1 MIKNYFKNYYGDYGV
16 LGVAAA
22 AAVFLKMMLFYFFI
36 GTTTNVVPVL
46 LVSWVLTYLL
56 FACFENKWIPAVVFA
71 AFSVLMVCDVTYASF
86 FNRYLSVN
94 MAAAAAFLGD
104 IVVNILVVFR
114 VFYLL
119 LLVDAVLVFICLAR
133 KGRRERLRVDGIQRP
148 QASEAEA
155 EQAGAEQAGAEAAC
169 ESGWKALPGRVKR
182 NKNKNTAAE
191 FAAKH
196 KKKIIAVLIIS
207 VLVANVTGSDFIKSV
222 SNQEII
228 SYHVKDIAYKVFGVT
243 EEDESLSA
251 FKDTYEDEKAGP
263 YFGMAEGRNLIVIQL
278 ESFQNFVI
286 GLEYNGQEVTPN
298 LNRLLQGNT
307 AYFDHYYQQIG
318 SGNTSDAE
326 FASNN
331 SIYGAL
337 MSYTYKL
344 YGKQNYFHGLPA
356 MLKEKG
362 YETVVFHAYE
372 NKNFWNRQ
380 TVYPNMGFDKFYG
393 GLNNREGDGV
403 YEMKEW
409 MGWGLTD
416 TYFYEQTLD
425 FLDEIKEPFYSFVI
439 SLSNHHPYMML
450 DHYKFI
456 EPLPEDD
463 GTIVGNYLNS
473 AAYTD
478 YALGEFFDGLKDKGL
493 YDNSIIAIY
502 GDHVGLT
509 HSDATDASM
518 RRLLGRPYDYDTL
531 MNIPLII
538 SVPGAAKDIRQT
550 ISTAGG
556 QLDFFPTIAY
566 LMGFDKLDTLYLGHN
581 LFTVKEGLVAEQTYM
596 TKGSF
601 FKNDIAFEMG
611 RDGVFEHGRAWD
623 LKTGEAVPLAE
634 CYDDYAKAME
644 IIGTS
649 EYIMRSDAIRRI
661 FIDGEDAKA
670 AFGKDVS
677 RMYPDPIAIAGA
689 PGLDYG
695 SSIKDIEHS
704 YNEDCRCIRIEMGW
718 TEKVGDEDPDPIA
731 TDGNG
736 EVVMTHL
743 ELIDWMEHH
752 ADTVIVVKIQRSGDF
767 FIKTMAKISP
777 AASERLILELP
788 ELNEYTGKH
797 DAIINI
803 SDVAQDVSEIEDFI
817 EKNKVWA
824 IMMTK
829 EEAEGKYESLM
840 GLDTGI
846 YIAGE
851 TDGFIT
857 KAN

>member
-1 MIKNYFKNYYGDYGV
+1 MIKSYFTNYYTMYGI
-16 LGVAAA
+16 LGIAAA
-22 AAVFLKMMLFYFFI
+22 TAVFLKMMLFYFFV
-36 GTTTNVVPVL
+36 GTATNLVPVL
-46 LVSWVLTYLL
+46 IVSWVLTYLL

-94 MAAAAAFLGD
+94 MAASAVFLGD

-114 VFYLL
+114 ASYLL
-119 LLVDAVLVFICLAR
+119 LLVDAVLVFICLTR
-133 KGRRERLRVDGIQRP
+133 KRKRDRRE
-148 QASEAEA
+148 SAEA
-155 EQAGAEQAGAEAAC
+155 QAGTKLFEEGARFVFP
-169 ESGWKALPGRVKR
+169 SRLKR
-182 NKNKNTAAE
+182 NKNKNPAAE

-196 KKKIIAVLIIS
+196 KKKIAAVLIIAA
-207 VLVANVTGSDFIKSV
+207 LVANVTGSDFIKSV
-222 SNQEII
+222 SNLEII
-228 SYHVKDIAYKVFGVT
+228 SYHVKDIAYKAFGVT
-243 EEDESLSA
+243 EGDGSMSA
-251 FKDTYEDEKAGP
+251 FKDTYAIEKEGP
-263 YFGMAEGRNLIVIQL
+263 LFGVAEGRNLIVIQL
-278 ESFQNFVI
+278 ESLQNFVI

-298 LNRLLQGNT
+298 LNRLIEGNT

-344 YGKQNYFHGLPA
+344 YGKQNYFRGLPA

-362 YETVVFHAYE
+362 YETAVFHAYE
-372 NKNFWNRQ
+372 NKNYWSRQ

-393 GLNNREGDGV
+393 GLNDRDGDGV
-403 YEMKEW
+403 YEMNEW

-416 TYFYEQTLD
+416 THFYEQTLGL
-425 FLDEIKEPFYSFVI
+425 LDELAEPFYSFII
-439 SLSNHHPYMML
+439 SLSNHHPYVML
-450 DHYKFI
+450 DHYRFVEI
-456 EPLPEDD
+456 LPEDE
-463 GTIVGNYLNS
+463 GTMLGNYLNS

-478 YALGEFFDGLKDKGL
+478 FALGEFLDGLKNKGL
-493 YDNSIIAIY
+493 YDNSIIAVY

-509 HSDATDASM
+509 HSDAVDASM
-518 RRLLGRPYDYDTL
+518 ERLLGQPYDYDTL
-531 MNIPLII
+531 MSIPLVI

-550 ISTAGG
+550 INVAGG

-581 LFTVKEGLVAEQTYM
+581 LFAVKEGLVAEQTYM

-601 FKNDIAFEMG
+601 FTNDIAFEMG
-611 RDGVFEHGRAWD
+611 RDGVFEHGRAWN
-623 LKTGEAVPLAE
+623 LHTGEAVPLSE

-644 IIGTS
+644 IISTS

-661 FIDGEDAKA
+661 FIDGEDAEA
-670 AFGKDVS
+670 AFGKNVS
-677 RMYPDPIAIAGA
+677 RMFPDTIAIAGA
-689 PGLDYG
+689 PGGDYG

-704 YNEDCRCIRIEMGW
+704 YKEDCRCIRIEMGW
-718 TEKVGDEDPDPIA
+718 TEKVGDDDPDPIA
-731 TDGNG
+731 TNSAG

-767 FIKTMAKISP
+767 FIKTMSKISP
-777 AASERLILELP
+777 AAAERLILELP
-788 ELNEYTGKH
+788 ELNEYTSKH

-803 SDVAQDVSEIEDFI
+803 SNVNQDASEIRDFI

-829 EEAEGKYESLM
+829 EDAGGKFESLM

-846 YIAGE
+846 YITGE
-851 TDGFIT
+851 TDGFIA